1 MKNVAAAIIDFYRD
15 PVILKEF
22 EEFPVILKEFPVILK
37 EFEEWKA
44 KEKENE
50 S

>member
-22 EEFPVILKEFPVILK
+22 EEWKE
-37 EFEEWKA
+37 

-50 S
+50 NGNALD